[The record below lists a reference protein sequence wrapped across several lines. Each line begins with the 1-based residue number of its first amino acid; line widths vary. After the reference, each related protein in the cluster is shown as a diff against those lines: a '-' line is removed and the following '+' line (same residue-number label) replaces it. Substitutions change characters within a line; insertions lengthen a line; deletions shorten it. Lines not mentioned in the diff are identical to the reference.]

1 MMAFQVI
8 WDPLLIG
15 PFLWLAGL
23 AGMGSVAYVLLRQA
37 KVDNLKAFSWVL
49 FISIVAALV
58 FVVADLSRPWN
69 VVNAVTTSFFTGQFG
84 LFRSWMAVGIV
95 LIFVATVLLFLVVLR
110 HTTNIK
116 MLNAV
121 VDAGWFGVLLAAVGV
136 LVTIYSGFLIA
147 AAPGIP
153 FWNTALIPVLWIL
166 SASVCAL
173 ALTELMIHRDDITK
187 FIVRTGSSL
196 KVAELIAVLAL
207 VNLAIYGGTTAAKIS
222 GWALAYGPLAPAFWG
237 GVVAVGMLIPLA
249 IGLISWRRG
258 NKLLLATA
266 AILAL
271 IGALI
276 LRIVVIQAGVFEPVV

>member
-1 MMAFQVI
+1 MTAFQVI

-69 VVNAVTTSFFTGQFG
+69 VVNAVTTSFFTGEFG
-84 LFRSWMAVGIV
+84 LFRSWMAVGIM
-95 LIFVATVLLFLVVLR
+95 LISVATVLLFLVVLR

-116 MLNAV
+116 TLNAV

-173 ALTELMIHRDDITK
+173 ALTELMIHRDDITR
-187 FIVRTGSSL
+187 FIVRTGSGL

-237 GVVAVGMLIPLA
+237 GVVAVGMLIPLV
-249 IGLISWRRG
+249 IGLISWRRES
-258 NKLLLATA
+258 KLLLATA

-271 IGALI
+271 IGALF

>member
-69 VVNAVTTSFFTGQFG
+69 VVNAVTTSFFTGEFG

-95 LIFVATVLLFLVVLR
+95 LISVATVLLFLVVLR

-173 ALTELMIHRDDITK
+173 ALTELMIHRDDITR
-187 FIVRTGSSL
+187 FIVRTGSGL

-249 IGLISWRRG
+249 IGLISWRRE